1 MAIYEHLTRKTPI
14 DKGWSGDL
22 KYRVGDDHGGR
33 YLLRVS
39 PPDQYDKKLGQFRRM
54 EAAAALG
61 IPMCRPLEFGKCEE
75 GVYSIQSWVD
85 GRDAEAVIPSLP
97 SQAQYAYGLDAGR
110 ILRKLHT
117 LPAPA
122 GVAPWEVRFN
132 RKIDSKIAMYE
143 SCALKYQ
150 GGEAFLDYIAR
161 SRHLLAGRP
170 QTYQHGDYHIGNMM
184 VDSSGALT
192 ILDFE
197 KDDWGDPWEE
207 FNRIV
212 WSAQSA
218 PDFASGMVDGYFGG
232 DIPGEFWALLAL
244 YICTNT
250 LGSLPWAI
258 PFGEDEVATMRGQ
271 AGEVLAWY
279 DGMRTTV
286 PAWYQRR

>member
-1 MAIYEHLTRKTPI
+1 MSIYEHLTQKTPI
-14 DKGWSGDL
+14 DKGWSGDR
-22 KYRVGDDHGGR
+22 KYRAGDGFGGR

-54 EAAAALG
+54 EAAAALE

-75 GVYSIQSWVD
+75 GIYSIQSWID
-85 GRDAEAVIPSLP
+85 GQDAEAVIPSLP
-97 SQAQYAYGLDAGR
+97 PQAQYGYGLEAGR

-122 GVAPWEVRFN
+122 DTEPWEVRVN
-132 RKIDSKIAMYE
+132 RKIDRKIAMYD

-150 GGEAFLDYIAR
+150 GGEAFLEYITR
-161 SRHLLAGRP
+161 SRHLLSGRP

-184 VDSSGALT
+184 VDNRGTLT

-197 KDDWGDPWEE
+197 KVDWGDPWEE

-218 PDFASGMVDGYFGG
+218 PDFASGMVDSYFGG
-232 DIPGEFWALLAL
+232 SIPQEFWDLLAL
-244 YICTNT
+244 YICSNT

-258 PFGEDEVATMRGQ
+258 PFGEKEVATMRRQ

-279 DGMRTTV
+279 DGIRTTV